1 MRQNP
6 RGSSKRTGGERA
18 SNSRNNSSSGDRSD
32 RRSSRNSRG
41 GSGKRGKGNGSG
53 RVRGNGR
60 SITADAE
67 KEAKLL
73 LHQVVREDAQ
83 ILYGFSDKGERD
95 LFRNLISV
103 NGVGA
108 NTAIMMLSSLN
119 PDELVSAVTTENV
132 AVLKGV
138 KGIGAKTAQRIIIDL
153 KDKLGKLSESSQ
165 ISLSADNTIRNEA
178 LSALV
183 MLGFV
188 KRDTEKIV
196 TKILQEQPESTVES
210 VIKQA
215 LKRL

>member
-1 MRQNP
+1 MYEFIRGTIIERNP
-6 RGSSKRTGGERA
+6 ASIVIEAAGVGYFVNISLNTYSKL
-18 SNSRNNSSSGDRSD
+18 SP
-32 RRSSRNSRG
+32 
-41 GSGKRGKGNGSG
+41 KRED
-53 RVRGNGR
+53 
-60 SITADAE
+60 I
-67 KEAKLL
+67 LF
-73 LHQVVREDAQ
+73 LHQVVREDAHV
-83 ILYGFSDKGERD
+83 LYGFADKEERT

-119 PDELVSAVTTENV
+119 SDEVIAAITTENV

-138 KGIGAKTAQRIIIDL
+138 KGISAKTAQRIIIDL
-153 KDKLGKLSESSQ
+153 KDKLGKLHETDQ
-165 ISLSADNTIRNEA
+165 ILLSPDNTIRNEA

-188 KRDTEKIV
+188 KRDAEKTV
-196 TKILQEQPESTVES
+196 TTIMKEQPGVSVES

>member
-1 MRQNP
+1 MYEYI
-6 RGSSKRTGGERA
+6 RGNIADISPASIIIETGGIGYFINI
-18 SNSRNNSSSGDRSD
+18 SLNSYSQL
-32 RRSSRNSRG
+32 
-41 GSGKRGKGNGSG
+41 SGK
-53 RVRGNGR
+53 
-60 SITADAE
+60 
-67 KEAKLL
+67 KEAKLY
-73 LHQVVREDAQ
+73 LHQIVREDAHT
-83 ILYGFSDKGERD
+83 LFGFADANERE

-108 NTAIMMLSSLN
+108 NTANMMLSSLS
-119 PDELVSAVTTENV
+119 PDELVAAVTTDNV

-153 KDKLGKLSESSQ
+153 KDKLVKLPETGQ
-165 ISLSADNTIRNEA
+165 ILHAPDNTIRNES

-188 KRDTEKIV
+188 KRDAEKTI
-196 TKILQEQPESTVES
+196 TKIIQEQPEATVES

>member
-1 MRQNP
+1 MY
-6 RGSSKRTGGERA
+6 EFI
-18 SNSRNNSSSGDRSD
+18 
-32 RRSSRNSRG
+32 
-41 GSGKRGKGNGSG
+41 
-53 RVRGNGR
+53 RGNIVELNPA
-60 SITADAE
+60 SIIIEAGGIGYFVKVSLNTYSKLNGK
-67 KEAKLL
+67 KEGLLL
-73 LHQVVREDAQ
+73 LHQVVRDDAH
-83 ILYGFSDKGERD
+83 ILFGFADKGERE

-108 NTAIMMLSSLN
+108 VTAIMMLSSLN
-119 PDELVSAVTTENV
+119 QDELVSAVTTENV

-153 KDKLGKLSESSQ
+153 KDKFGKLPETGQ
-165 ISLSADNTIRNEA
+165 ISLSTDNTIRNES

-188 KRDTEKIV
+188 KRDAEKIV
-196 TKILQEQPESTVES
+196 SKILQEQPETAVES